1 MFNFRPTYQPLITFC
16 KELIAEKKALMEENE
31 GLKEKLKRTEFYLQL
46 AEERKKKLKE
56 MVVDLQNE
64 KRKDLERR
72 VADLEEQLA
81 KKVFLLDDEGTPIKS
96 FMLNG
101 KLTVM
106 GEPEPAE
113 ERLEVGKWYHTTDF
127 TQEELTELLPKGTT
141 VLVER
146 GVRYDNIEKEPPTN
160 TMAGK
165 VVEITEGLYYESPL
179 INIGSLFN
187 KEWFKIIEE

>member
-1 MFNFRPTYQPLITFC
+1 MFNFRPTYEPLVKLC
-16 KELIAEKKALMEENE
+16 KELITEKKALMEENE
-31 GLKEKLKRTEFYLQL
+31 GLKETLRCLRQDNQELRAKLFGKQ
-46 AEERKKKLKE
+46 EEEDERL
-56 MVVDLQNE
+56 DTLE
-64 KRKDLERR
+64 KR
-72 VADLEEQLA
+72 VADLE
-81 KKVFLLDDEGTPIKS
+81 DR
-96 FMLNG
+96 LNPPE
-101 KLTVM
+101 LR
-106 GEPEPAE
+106 GERAE
-113 ERLEVGKWYHTTDF
+113 EKLEVGKWYHTTDF

-165 VVEITEGLYYESPL
+165 VVGITEGLYYESPL